1 MAPLRVNNNLTNQQ
15 NGSIITI
22 HNLNQKNKSVLGGK
36 ISLNYGVETE
46 TQSTKKSTSQTQ
58 SRTKSSGKSKYGVP
72 LPQVNI
78 TVSSPKMTTVK
89 QKLTQFRT
97 SMKQDI
103 EEGKLYDAF
112 LKDHHECLQQKE
124 L

>member
-1 MAPLRVNNNLTNQQ
+1 MLA
-15 NGSIITI
+15 
-22 HNLNQKNKSVLGGK
+22 GK
-36 ISLNYGVETE
+36 ISNYGVDTE
-46 TQSTKKSTSQTQ
+46 TQSSYTQKKSTSQTQ

-89 QKLTQFRT
+89 QKLTQFKT

-103 EEGKLYDAF
+103 EEGKLYDLF

-124 L
+124 LQ